1 MISTAL
7 FSWKHHLQTLGLAH
21 AWLWTGAVC
30 YARRAGM
37 RCVLV
42 ADDAGADYLSYRL
55 GLPFDQIHALPQIP
69 DELTHVRDLTK
80 LSALK
85 LLADRGEAAI
95 HIDYDA
101 FIRKPLPASI
111 LTAPFAGEF
120 FYTAKPFIG
129 YVNETLRHKRLETIT
144 RGIGGGI
151 MGGTALEQISA
162 VCEESIRIGCHPDNR
177 QAFVEANGYQASV
190 LLGEASFAH
199 AFPDA
204 VELLKGGNSDA
215 DEYRRLGYVHLAGL
229 KDDRGAMAQA
239 AELVRLDFPTEYRET
254 FDRWDS

>member
-1 MISTAL
+1 MITTAL
-7 FSWKHHLQTLGLAH
+7 FSWKHQEATMNLSH

-42 ADDAGADYLSYRL
+42 ADDAGANYLSYRL
-55 GLPFDQIHALPQIP
+55 GLPFDQIHALPALP

-162 VCEESIRIGCHPDNR
+162 VCEESIRIGCHPENR

-190 LLGEASFAH
+190 LLGEASFAS

-204 VELLKGGNSDA
+204 VELLKHGNSNA
-215 DEYRRLGYVHLAGL
+215 EEYRRLGYVHLASL

>member
-42 ADDAGADYLSYRL
+42 ADDQGADYLADKL
-55 GLPFDQIHALPQIP
+55 GLPFDLVMPLPTLP

-85 LLADRGEAAI
+85 LLADCGQEAI

-101 FIRKPLPASI
+101 FIRKPLPDSI

-120 FYTAKPFIG
+120 FYVAKPFIG
-129 YVNETLRHKRLETIT
+129 YVNETLRHKRLNLIT

-151 MGGTALEQISA
+151 MGGTALDQISA

-177 QAFVEANGYQASV
+177 QAFIEANGYQASV

>member
-1 MISTAL
+1 MIKTAL
-7 FSWKHHLQTLGLAH
+7 FSWKHHAQTIGLSH

-42 ADDAGADYLSYRL
+42 ADDQGADYLSYQL
-55 GLPFDQIHALPQIP
+55 GLPFDQMYGLPAIP

-85 LLADRGEAAI
+85 LLADQGEAAI

-129 YVNETLRHKRLETIT
+129 YVNETLRHKRLDIIT
-144 RGIGGGI
+144 QGIGGGI
-151 MGGTALEQISA
+151 MGGTALERIIE
-162 VCEESIRIGCHPDNR
+162 VCEDSIRIGCHPENR
-177 QAFVEANGYQASV
+177 QAFVDANGYQASV
-190 LLGEASFAH
+190 LLGEASFAS

-204 VELLKGGNSDA
+204 VELLKHGNTDA
-215 DEYRRLGYVHLAGL
+215 EEYRRLGYVHLAGL

-239 AELVRLDFPTEYRET
+239 AELVRLDFPDEYRKT
-254 FDRWDS
+254 FDRWDA